1 VSDILVVALTLV
13 FFAVAALLVRWCDR
27 IIGPDSESDE
37 LDGSESD
44 AGEVEASGGD
54 ELVGTAS

>member
-1 VSDILVVALTLV
+1 VSDILLVALTLV

-37 LDGSESD
+37 LDDSESGSSKGD
-44 AGEVEASGGD
+44 AAGD